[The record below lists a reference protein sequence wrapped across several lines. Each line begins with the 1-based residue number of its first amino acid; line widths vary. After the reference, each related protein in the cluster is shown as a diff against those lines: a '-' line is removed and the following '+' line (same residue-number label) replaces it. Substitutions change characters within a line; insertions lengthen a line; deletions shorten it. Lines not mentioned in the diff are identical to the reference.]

1 MSKREK
7 IIVGVMVFSILFALV
22 YFLSPAITWQGAK
35 PDEQYTGSEKIIQEI
50 AAELKK
56 VASSP
61 NENYVIARA
70 EAAWAKDP
78 FYKKVLPVA
87 ATPWT
92 SAGRSPAAAARTVA
106 AKAGPGGAQD
116 IVYSGFV
123 DMGEKKLAVING
135 NTYQVGEKLDFGGA
149 FYLKSVEP
157 SQAVIADRQ
166 NQRNIVIKL
175 KDESF

>member
-1 MSKREK
+1 MNKREK

-22 YFLSPAITWQGAK
+22 YFLSPAITWQGEK
-35 PDEQYTGSEKIIQEI
+35 PAEQYTGSEKIIQEI
-50 AAELKK
+50 AGELKK

-78 FYKKVLPVA
+78 FYKKVMP
-87 ATPWT
+87 
-92 SAGRSPAAAARTVA
+92 VA
-106 AKAGPGGAQD
+106 AKAGPGGAGAQD

-123 DMGEKKLAVING
+123 DMGDKKLAVING

>member
-1 MSKREK
+1 MNKREK

-35 PDEQYTGSEKIIQEI
+35 PAEQYTGSEKIIQEI

-70 EAAWAKDP
+70 EATWAKDP
-78 FYKKVLPVA
+78 FYKKVMP
-87 ATPWT
+87 
-92 SAGRSPAAAARTVA
+92 VA
-106 AKAGPGGAQD
+106 AKAGPGSAGAQD

>member
-1 MSKREK
+1 MNKREK

-35 PDEQYTGSEKIIQEI
+35 PAEQYTGSEKIIQEI

-70 EAAWAKDP
+70 EATWAKDP
-78 FYKKVLPVA
+78 FYKKVMP
-87 ATPWT
+87 
-92 SAGRSPAAAARTVA
+92 VA
-106 AKAGPGGAQD
+106 AKAGPGGAGAQD

>member
-7 IIVGVMVFSILFALV
+7 IIVVVMVFSVLFSLAYYLTPS
-22 YFLSPAITWQGAK
+22 LTGTGEK
-35 PDEQYTGSEKIIQEI
+35 PGEQYVDSEKIIQEI
-50 AAELKK
+50 AVELKK
-56 VASSP
+56 VAALP

-70 EAAWAKDP
+70 EAAWTKDP
-78 FYKKVLPVA
+78 FYRKMQQAPEKTA
-87 ATPWT
+87 A
-92 SAGRSPAAAARTVA
+92 GARE
-106 AKAGPGGAQD
+106 

-135 NTYQVGEKLDFGGA
+135 STYQVGEKLDFGTA
-149 FYLKSVEP
+149 FFLKSVEP
-157 SQAVIADRQ
+157 LRVVIADRQ

>member
-7 IIVGVMVFSILFALV
+7 IIVGVMIFSILFALV
-22 YFLSPAITWQGAK
+22 YYLSPAVTGQGAR
-35 PDEQYTGSEKIIQEI
+35 PADPYTGSEKIIQEV

-56 VASSP
+56 VATSP
-61 NENYVIARA
+61 TENYAIARA

-78 FYKKVLPVA
+78 FYKKVM
-87 ATPWT
+87 
-92 SAGRSPAAAARTVA
+92 PAAP
-106 AKAGPGGAQD
+106 KAGPGGTGGSD
-116 IVYSGFV
+116 IVYSGYV
-123 DMGEKKLAVING
+123 DMGERKLAVING

-157 SQAVIADRQ
+157 LRVVIVDRQ

-175 KDESF
+175 KDETF

>member
-7 IIVGVMVFSILFALV
+7 IIIGVMVFSILFALV
-22 YFLSPAITWQGAK
+22 YFLTPTLTGREEK
-35 PDEQYTGSEKIIQEI
+35 TGDQYSGSEKIIQEI
-50 AAELKK
+50 ATELKK
-56 VASSP
+56 VAASP
-61 NENYVIARA
+61 NENYIIARA

-78 FYKKVLPVA
+78 FYRKIQPAPVK
-87 ATPWT
+87 
-92 SAGRSPAAAARTVA
+92 AAAGT
-106 AKAGPGGAQD
+106 QE

-123 DMGEKKLAVING
+123 DMGEKKFAVVNG
-135 NTYQVGEKLDFGGA
+135 STYQVGDKLDFGGS

-157 SQAVIADRQ
+157 SRVVIVDKQ

>member
-7 IIVGVMVFSILFALV
+7 IIIGVMVFSILFALV
-22 YFLSPAITWQGAK
+22 YFLTPTLTGREEK
-35 PDEQYTGSEKIIQEI
+35 TGDQYSGSEKIIQEI
-50 AAELKK
+50 ATELKK
-56 VASSP
+56 VAASP
-61 NENYVIARA
+61 NENYIIARA

-78 FYKKVLPVA
+78 FYRKIQPAPVK
-87 ATPWT
+87 
-92 SAGRSPAAAARTVA
+92 AAAGT
-106 AKAGPGGAQD
+106 QE

-123 DMGEKKLAVING
+123 DMGEKKLAVVNG
-135 NTYQVGEKLDFGGA
+135 STYQVGDKLDFGGS

-157 SQAVIADRQ
+157 SRVVIVDKQ

>member
-22 YFLSPAITWQGAK
+22 YFMSPAITGQGAK
-35 PDEQYTGSEKIIQEI
+35 SAEQYTGSEKIIQEI

-56 VASSP
+56 VATSP
-61 NENYVIARA
+61 NESYVIARA

-87 ATPWT
+87 A
-92 SAGRSPAAAARTVA
+92 
-106 AKAGPGGAQD
+106 KAGPGGAGAQD
-116 IVYSGFV
+116 IVYSGYV

-135 NTYQVGEKLDFGGA
+135 NTYRVGDKLDFGGA
-149 FYLKSVEP
+149 FYLTSVEP
-157 SQAVIADRQ
+157 SRVVIADRQ

>member
-1 MSKREK
+1 MNKREK

-35 PDEQYTGSEKIIQEI
+35 PAEQYTGSEKIIQEI

-61 NENYVIARA
+61 NESYVIARA
-70 EAAWAKDP
+70 EATWAKDP
-78 FYKKVLPVA
+78 FYKKVMP
-87 ATPWT
+87 
-92 SAGRSPAAAARTVA
+92 VA
-106 AKAGPGGAQD
+106 AKAGPGGAGAQD

>member
-22 YFLSPAITWQGAK
+22 YFLSPAITGQGAK
-35 PDEQYTGSEKIIQEI
+35 PAEQYTGSEKIIQEI

-61 NENYVIARA
+61 SENYVIARA

-78 FYKKVLPVA
+78 FYKKVQP
-87 ATPWT
+87 
-92 SAGRSPAAAARTVA
+92 VA

-135 NTYQVGEKLDFGGA
+135 STYRVGDKLDFGGA
-149 FYLKSVEP
+149 FYLTSVEP
-157 SQAVIADRQ
+157 SRVVIADRQ

>member
-7 IIVGVMVFSILFALV
+7 IIIGVMVFSILFALG
-22 YFLSPAITWQGAK
+22 YYLTPTLTGPGEK
-35 PDEQYTGSEKIIQEI
+35 PGEQYAETEKIIQEI

-56 VASSP
+56 VAASP

-70 EAAWAKDP
+70 EAVWTKDP
-78 FYKKVLPVA
+78 FYKKIQP
-87 ATPWT
+87 
-92 SAGRSPAAAARTVA
+92 VA

-135 NTYQVGEKLDFGGA
+135 STYRVGDKLDFGSS
-149 FYLKSVEP
+149 FYLTIVEP
-157 SQAVIADRQ
+157 SRVVIADRQ

>member
-35 PDEQYTGSEKIIQEI
+35 PAEQYTGSEKIIQEI

-78 FYKKVLPVA
+78 FYKKVMP
-87 ATPWT
+87 
-92 SAGRSPAAAARTVA
+92 VA
-106 AKAGPGGAQD
+106 AKAGPGGAGAQD
-116 IVYSGFV
+116 IVYSGYV
-123 DMGEKKLAVING
+123 DMGEKKLAVLNG
-135 NTYQVGEKLDFGGA
+135 NTYRVGDKLDFGGA
-149 FYLKSVEP
+149 FYLTSVEP
-157 SQAVIADRQ
+157 SRVVIADRQ

>member
-1 MSKREK
+1 MNKREK

-35 PDEQYTGSEKIIQEI
+35 PAEQYTGSEKIIQEI

-70 EAAWAKDP
+70 EATWAKDP
-78 FYKKVLPVA
+78 FYKKVMP
-87 ATPWT
+87 
-92 SAGRSPAAAARTVA
+92 VA
-106 AKAGPGGAQD
+106 AKAGPGGAGAQD

-175 KDESF
+175 KDVSF

>member
-1 MSKREK
+1 MNKREK
-7 IIVGVMVFSILFALV
+7 IIVGGMVFSILFALV

-35 PDEQYTGSEKIIQEI
+35 PTDQYTGSEKIIQEI

-78 FYKKVLPVA
+78 FYKKVMP
-87 ATPWT
+87 
-92 SAGRSPAAAARTVA
+92 VA
-106 AKAGPGGAQD
+106 AKAGPGGAGAQD

-123 DMGEKKLAVING
+123 DMGQKKLAVING

-157 SQAVIADRQ
+157 SQAVITDRQ

>member
-22 YFLSPAITWQGAK
+22 YFLSPAITGQGAK
-35 PDEQYTGSEKIIQEI
+35 PAEQYTGSEKIIQEI

-61 NENYVIARA
+61 SENYVIARA

-78 FYKKVLPVA
+78 FYTKVQPV
-87 ATPWT
+87 T
-92 SAGRSPAAAARTVA
+92 

-135 NTYQVGEKLDFGGA
+135 STYRVGDKLDFGSS
-149 FYLKSVEP
+149 FYLTSVEP
-157 SQAVIADRQ
+157 SRVVIADRQ

>member
-1 MSKREK
+1 MNKREK
-7 IIVGVMVFSILFALV
+7 IIVGVMVLSILFALV

-35 PDEQYTGSEKIIQEI
+35 PAEQYTGSEKIIQEI

-61 NENYVIARA
+61 NENHVIARA

-78 FYKKVLPVA
+78 FYKKVMP
-87 ATPWT
+87 
-92 SAGRSPAAAARTVA
+92 VA
-106 AKAGPGGAQD
+106 AKAGPGGAGAQD

-135 NTYQVGEKLDFGGA
+135 NTYRVGEKLDFGGA

>member
-7 IIVGVMVFSILFALV
+7 IIIGVMVFSILFALV
-22 YFLSPAITWQGAK
+22 YFLTPTLTGREEK
-35 PDEQYTGSEKIIQEI
+35 TGDQYSGSEKIIQEI
-50 AAELKK
+50 ATELKK
-56 VASSP
+56 VAASP
-61 NENYVIARA
+61 HENYIIARA

-78 FYKKVLPVA
+78 FYRKIQPAPVK
-87 ATPWT
+87 
-92 SAGRSPAAAARTVA
+92 AAAGT
-106 AKAGPGGAQD
+106 QE

-135 NTYQVGEKLDFGGA
+135 STYQVGEKLDFGSS
-149 FYLKSVEP
+149 FFLKSVEP
-157 SQAVIADRQ
+157 SRVVIIDKQ

>member
-22 YFLSPAITWQGAK
+22 YFMSPAITGQGAK
-35 PDEQYTGSEKIIQEI
+35 PAEQYTGAEKIIQEI

-56 VASSP
+56 VATSP
-61 NENYVIARA
+61 NESYVIARA

-87 ATPWT
+87 A
-92 SAGRSPAAAARTVA
+92 
-106 AKAGPGGAQD
+106 KAGPGGAGAQD
-116 IVYSGFV
+116 IVYSGYV

-135 NTYQVGEKLDFGGA
+135 NTYRVGDKLDFGGA
-149 FYLKSVEP
+149 FYLTSVEP
-157 SQAVIADRQ
+157 SRVVIADRQ

>member
-7 IIVGVMVFSILFALV
+7 IIVGVMIFSILFALV
-22 YFLSPAITWQGAK
+22 YYLSPAVTGQGAK
-35 PDEQYTGSEKIIQEI
+35 PADPYTGSEKIIQEV

-56 VASSP
+56 VTTSP
-61 NENYVIARA
+61 TENYVIARA

-78 FYKKVLPVA
+78 FYKKVM
-87 ATPWT
+87 
-92 SAGRSPAAAARTVA
+92 PAAP
-106 AKAGPGGAQD
+106 KAGPGGTGGPD
-116 IVYSGFV
+116 IVYSGYV
-123 DMGEKKLAVING
+123 DMGERKLAVING

-157 SQAVIADRQ
+157 LRVVIVDRQ

-175 KDESF
+175 KDETF

>member
-1 MSKREK
+1 MNKREK

-35 PDEQYTGSEKIIQEI
+35 PAEPYTGSEKIIQEI

-70 EAAWAKDP
+70 EATWAKDP
-78 FYKKVLPVA
+78 FYKKVMPV
-87 ATPWT
+87 
-92 SAGRSPAAAARTVA
+92 S
-106 AKAGPGGAQD
+106 AKAGPGGAGAQD

>member
-1 MSKREK
+1 MNKREK

-35 PDEQYTGSEKIIQEI
+35 PAEQYTGSEKIIQEI

-78 FYKKVLPVA
+78 FYKKVMP
-87 ATPWT
+87 
-92 SAGRSPAAAARTVA
+92 VA
-106 AKAGPGGAQD
+106 AKAGPGGAGAQD
-116 IVYSGFV
+116 LVYSGFV
-123 DMGEKKLAVING
+123 DING

>member
-7 IIVGVMVFSILFALV
+7 IIIGVMVFSILIALV
-22 YFLSPAITWQGAK
+22 YYLTPTLTGTGEK
-35 PDEQYTGSEKIIQEI
+35 PGEQYAESEKIIQEI
-50 AAELKK
+50 ATELKK
-56 VASSP
+56 IAASP

-70 EAAWAKDP
+70 EASWAKDP
-78 FYKKVLPVA
+78 FYRKIQPAPEKLA
-87 ATPWT
+87 A
-92 SAGRSPAAAARTVA
+92 
-106 AKAGPGGAQD
+106 GATE

-135 NTYQVGEKLDFGGA
+135 STYQVGEKLDFGA
-149 FYLKSVEP
+149 SYFLKSVEP
-157 SQAVIADRQ
+157 SRVVIADRQ

>member
-7 IIVGVMVFSILFALV
+7 IIVVIMVISILFS
-22 YFLSPAITWQGAK
+22 LSYYLTPSFTRTGDK
-35 PDEQYTGSEKIIQEI
+35 SGEQFAESEKIIQEI
-50 AAELKK
+50 ATELKK
-56 VASSP
+56 VAASP

-78 FYKKVLPVA
+78 FYRRIQPAQEKSA
-87 ATPWT
+87 A
-92 SAGRSPAAAARTVA
+92 GARE
-106 AKAGPGGAQD
+106 

-135 NTYQVGEKLDFGGA
+135 GTYQVGEKLDFGSA
-149 FYLKSVEP
+149 FFLKSVEP
-157 SQAVIADRQ
+157 SQVVIADRQ

-175 KDESF
+175 KDESL